1 MINAP
6 DKKNAPRDADSAET
20 SPLPG
25 SPPLPERASTLMI
38 SAENMVEEASEA
50 TALEGQGQAA
60 SSFQSPRR
68 AKMDGRRAHILEGP
82 VQKAVLA
89 VALPSVATM
98 LLQTTNGMLDRFMVG
113 HGAGP
118 TGIAAATVAS
128 SLMFALMSAGMAI
141 SVGTTALVARFVGE
155 KNLRDARSATKQS
168 LLLALILSVL
178 VGVPMMLVRGPLL
191 TALGLDAEAHDL
203 ASRYLLISIAGLPTL
218 FLMVILNGAF
228 RGIGDTTRPF
238 WVTLGANIVHATFNY
253 LLIFGNY
260 GFPKMGLPGGAIAL
274 VLSQTIAAGLYL
286 MFLRRTSLRHALHAG
301 WAFDMEWA
309 KRICRIGLPASVQ
322 QLIRVGSMLAFQGL
336 LTRTGGGMDAIAALG
351 IGLTSEQIAFMPGFG
366 YSIAASAFV
375 GQNLGAKQVD
385 RANRG
390 AWAATYQAVV
400 VMSLM
405 GLVFYHFAAP
415 FAHLFVPHA
424 KNETPEQYQHVEQTI
439 RLTVMYLRTA
449 AWSEPFL
456 AFGMVLTGALQGAGE
471 TVSPTI
477 LTIATMVALR
487 LPLAWFLS
495 VYLGLGVTGAWWAMS
510 SSTIVQGILVI
521 FLFRTGKW
529 RTVKV

>member
-6 DKKNAPRDADSAET
+6 DKKIA
-20 SPLPG
+20 PG
-25 SPPLPERASTLMI
+25 SPLLPSHATTSLI
-38 SAENMVEEASEA
+38 DAENMVEEASEA
-50 TALEGQGQAA
+50 TALEATALEATPA
-60 SSFQSPRR
+60 SSADAPAFQSPRR
-68 AKMDGRRAHILEGP
+68 AKADARRAHILEGP

-98 LLQTTNGMLDRFMVG
+98 LLQTTNGMLDRFFIG
-113 HGAGP
+113 QGAGP
-118 TGIAAATVAS
+118 TGLAAITVAS

-155 KNLRDARSATKQS
+155 KNLHDARAATKQS
-168 LLLALILSVL
+168 ILLAVLLSVL
-178 VGVPMMLVRGPLL
+178 VGVPMLLLRGPLL
-191 TALGLDAEAHDL
+191 TLLGLDAGAHDL
-203 ASRYLLISIAGLPTL
+203 AARYLFISMMGLPTL

-238 WVTLGANIVHATFNY
+238 WVTLGANMVHAGFNY
-253 LLIFGNY
+253 LLIFGHY
-260 GFPKMGLPGGAIAL
+260 GFPKMGLPGGALAL
-274 VLSQTIAAGLYL
+274 VLSQIMATTLYFV
-286 MFLRRTSLRHALHAG
+286 FLRRTTLRHALQGG
-301 WAFDMEWA
+301 WAFDMDWA
-309 KRICRIGLPASVQ
+309 KRISRIGLPASFQ

-336 LTRTGGGMDAIAALG
+336 LTRTGGGDDAVAALG
-351 IGLTSEQIAFMPGFG
+351 VGLISESIAFMPGFG

-375 GQNLGAKQVD
+375 GQNLGAKQVE

-390 AWAATYQAVV
+390 AWTATYQAVA

-405 GLVFYHFAAP
+405 GVVFYHFAGP
-415 FAHLFVPHA
+415 FAHFFVQHA
-424 KNETPEQYQHVEQTI
+424 KIETPEQWAHVENTV
-439 RLTVMYLRTA
+439 RLTVMYLKTA

-477 LTIATMVALR
+477 ITVATMVVLR

-495 VYLGLGVTGAWWAMS
+495 VYMGWGVHGAWWAMAAT
-510 SSTIVQGILVI
+510 TIVQGIWVI
-521 FLFRTGKW
+521 LLFRRGKW